1 MRSSHSRS
9 PNENHNLQNT
19 MLSNTELQNKTKY
32 SILKIKDNNSGS
44 HSQLHL
50 SETPLL
56 LALS

>member
-9 PNENHNLQNT
+9 PTENHNLQNT
-19 MLSNTELQNKTKY
+19 LLSNTELQNKTKY
-32 SILKIKDNNSGS
+32 SILKIKENNSGS
-44 HSQLHL
+44 HTQLYL